1 MMNRLSRLLVLSAAL
16 AAFSAAAQYPGKP
29 VRIVVPFSAGG
40 TTDILARAVGQ
51 KLTAAWSQPIVI
63 DNRPGAS
70 GMIGAEIVA
79 KAPPDGYTVLMA
91 SVAEVAI
98 NQSLYA
104 RMTYDPLKDLAPVT
118 LAGFTPLILVVHPS
132 VQARSVKELIGL
144 AKAKPGRFTFA
155 SPGNGSVQHLSGELM
170 KTVARVDITHVPYK
184 GGAPAVTD
192 LVGGQISMFFAGMPI
207 VMPHVKAGRLRA
219 LAVTVTKRSPA
230 APDVPTMEE
239 AGVPGFDISNWFGVY
254 VPAATPKAVIAKLN
268 SEMSRVLNLAD
279 VKERLAEQGLE
290 TVGNSVEQFDAFF
303 RAEVLKYASLQLG
316 VFDQVVDRPGS
327 RPAEAVQS
335 GIHHQ
340 PTGPVGF
347 GAQASEARIRVGIK
361 TKVFSEPLRVECPAF
376 AVARVAVVAADLGQR
391 LDLHGARRLQVMAGD
406 RLMQKQRVHRP
417 ARPGGEIVHVGLQVA
432 GT

>member
-1 MMNRLSRLLVLSAAL
+1 MNRVCRLLVLSAAL

-155 SPGNGSVQHLSGELM
+155 SPRNGSAQHLSGELM
-170 KTVARVDITHVPYK
+170 KTGARVDITHVPYK

-219 LAVTVTKRSPA
+219 LAGAGTRRAPA
-230 APDVPTMEE
+230 GPGVPAMGETR
-239 AGVPGFDISNWFGVY
+239 GPGFDISHRFWGY
-254 VPAATPKAVIAKLN
+254 GPAGKPQAALAKLK
-268 SEMSRVLNLAD
+268 SEMSRALKPAD
-279 VKERLAEQGLE
+279 VQERLAQQGLE
-290 TVGNSVEQFDAFF
+290 TV
-303 RAEVLKYASLQLG
+303 RK
-316 VFDQVVDRPGS
+316 
-327 RPAEAVQS
+327 
-335 GIHHQ
+335 
-340 PTGPVGF
+340 
-347 GAQASEARIRVGIK
+347 
-361 TKVFSEPLRVECPAF
+361 
-376 AVARVAVVAADLGQR
+376 
-391 LDLHGARRLQVMAGD
+391 
-406 RLMQKQRVHRP
+406 
-417 ARPGGEIVHVGLQVA
+417 
-432 GT
+432 

>member
-1 MMNRLSRLLVLSAAL
+1 MNRVCRLLVLSAAL

-51 KLTAAWSQPIVI
+51 KLTEAWSQPIVI

-70 GMIGAEIVA
+70 GMIGAEMVA
-79 KAPPDGYTVLMA
+79 KAAPDGYTVLMA

-104 RMTYDPLKDLAPVT
+104 RMAYDPLKDLAPVT

-144 AKAKPGRFTFA
+144 AKANPGRFTFA

-207 VMPHVKAGRLRA
+207 VMPHVKAGRVRA
-219 LAVTVTKRSPA
+219 LPVTGTRRAPA
-230 APDVPTMEE
+230 APGVPTLGET
-239 AGVPGFDISNWFGVY
+239 GGPGFDISNWFGVY
-254 VPAATPKAVIAKLN
+254 LPAAKPKTLIAEMK
-268 SEMSRVLNLAD
+268 SEMSRALKPAD
-279 VKERLAEQGLE
+279 VQERLAQQGLE
-290 TVGNSVEQFDAFF
+290 TV
-303 RAEVLKYASLQLG
+303 RK
-316 VFDQVVDRPGS
+316 
-327 RPAEAVQS
+327 
-335 GIHHQ
+335 
-340 PTGPVGF
+340 
-347 GAQASEARIRVGIK
+347 
-361 TKVFSEPLRVECPAF
+361 
-376 AVARVAVVAADLGQR
+376 
-391 LDLHGARRLQVMAGD
+391 
-406 RLMQKQRVHRP
+406 
-417 ARPGGEIVHVGLQVA
+417 
-432 GT
+432 

>member
-1 MMNRLSRLLVLSAAL
+1 MLEIRENDCGEGSGLLVGAPE
-16 AAFSAAAQYPGKP
+16 QYDT
-29 VRIVVPFSAGG
+29 R
-40 TTDILARAVGQ
+40 RQYRRVGQ
-51 KLTAAWSQPIVI
+51 KLTEAWAQSVLV
-63 DNRPGAS
+63 DNRPGGS
-70 GMIGAEIVA
+70 GMIGAETVA

-219 LAVTVTKRSPA
+219 LAVTATKRSPA

-303 RAEVLKYASLQLG
+303 RAEILKY
-316 VFDQVVDRPGS
+316 DK
-327 RPAEAVQS
+327 
-335 GIHHQ
+335 I
-340 PTGPVGF
+340 
-347 GAQASEARIRVGIK
+347 IRE
-361 TKVFSEPLRVECPAF
+361 S
-376 AVARVAVVAADLGQR
+376 
-391 LDLHGARRLQVMAGD
+391 GARPD
-406 RLMQKQRVHRP
+406 
-417 ARPGGEIVHVGLQVA
+417 
-432 GT
+432 

>member
-1 MMNRLSRLLVLSAAL
+1 LNRLCRLLALSAAL
-16 AAFSAAAQYPGKP
+16 ASFSAAAQYPGKP
-29 VRIVVPFSAGG
+29 VRIVVPFSPGG

-51 KLTAAWSQPIVI
+51 KLTEAWSQPIVI

-70 GMIGAEIVA
+70 GMIGAESVA
-79 KAPPDGYTVLMA
+79 KAAPDGYTVLMA

-132 VQARSVKELIGL
+132 VQARSVKQLIGL

-279 VKERLAEQGLE
+279 VKERMVEPADVEAWTKRRPGPLAQREDAQFTDL
-290 TVGNSVEQFDAFF
+290 VGGRLSWHHQIAVDLGF
-303 RAEVLKYASLQLG
+303 RKALLQLG
-316 VFDQVVDRPGS
+316 VSDQVVDRPGS
-327 RPAEAVQS
+327 RPAEVVQS
-335 GIHHQ
+335 GIHHKQ
-340 PTGPVGF
+340 TDPVDF

-361 TKVFSEPLRVECPAF
+361 AQVLSEPLRVESPAF
-376 AVARVAVVAADLGQR
+376 AVTRVAVVAADLGQR
-391 LDLHGARRLQVMAGD
+391 LDL
-406 RLMQKQRVHRP
+406 P
-417 ARPGGEIVHVGLQVA
+417 
-432 GT
+432 

>member
-1 MMNRLSRLLVLSAAL
+1 MNRVCRLLVVSAAL

-51 KLTAAWSQPIVI
+51 KLTEAWSQPIVI

-70 GMIGAEIVA
+70 GMIGAEMVA
-79 KAPPDGYTVLMA
+79 KAAPDGYTVLMA

-104 RMTYDPLKDLAPVT
+104 RMAYDPLKDLAPVT

-144 AKAKPGRFTFA
+144 AKANPGRLPLA

-170 KTVARVDITHVPYK
+170 KTVARVDITPVPYK

-207 VMPHVKAGRLRA
+207 VMPHVKAGGIRA
-219 LAVTVTKRSPA
+219 PGGEVAKGSPA
-230 APDVPTMEE
+230 APGVPAKEE
-239 AGVPGFDISNWFGVY
+239 SRRAGVETDRRVGVY
-254 VPAATPKAVIAKLN
+254 VPAATPKAVMAKLN
-268 SEMSRVLNLAD
+268 SEMSRVLNLAE

-303 RAEVLKYASLQLG
+303 RAEILKY
-316 VFDQVVDRPGS
+316 DK
-327 RPAEAVQS
+327 
-335 GIHHQ
+335 I
-340 PTGPVGF
+340 
-347 GAQASEARIRVGIK
+347 IRE
-361 TKVFSEPLRVECPAF
+361 S
-376 AVARVAVVAADLGQR
+376 
-391 LDLHGARRLQVMAGD
+391 GARPD
-406 RLMQKQRVHRP
+406 
-417 ARPGGEIVHVGLQVA
+417 
-432 GT
+432 